1 MWFYYAL
8 ITAFSQATSDAITK
22 KTLQRADEYIVA
34 WFRLLSSVPYLLIIF
49 FIIDIPA
56 VDSTFWTAL
65 ITALPLEI
73 VALILYIKA
82 LKESPLSL
90 TIPFLAFTP
99 VFLILTSFLILGE
112 HPDKSGAA
120 GVIFITAGAYSL
132 NLHTTKKGIWKPF
145 KAIINEKGS
154 AMMLVVAFIYSITS
168 SLAKLAIL
176 HSSPAFFGAVYFLIL
191 ALAFTPIVMFK
202 SRNNLGQIV
211 KNYKFFGMLGF
222 FHSVMIITHMIA
234 MSLTQV
240 TYMIAVKRTSLLFSA
255 GYGYFLF
262 KEEKMRERL
271 LGSIL
276 MIIGVAL
283 IVVF

>member
-34 WFRLLSSVPYLLIIF
+34 WLRLLSSVPYLLIAL
-49 FIIDIPA
+49 FIIEIPET
-56 VDSTFWTAL
+56 DSTFWAVL
-65 ITALPLEI
+65 IAALPLE
-73 VALILYIKA
+73 VTAFILYIRA

-99 VFLILTSFLILGE
+99 VFLIFTSFLILGE
-112 HPDKSGAA
+112 LPDKSGTA
-120 GVIFITAGAYSL
+120 GVILIAAGAYTL
-132 NLHTTKKGIWKPF
+132 NLHMKKKGLLKPIM
-145 KAIINEKGS
+145 AIIKERGS
-154 AMMLVVAFIYSITS
+154 LMMLIVSFIYSITS
-168 SLAKLAIL
+168 SLGKLAIL
-176 HSSPAFFGAVYFLIL
+176 HSSPIFFGALYFIIL
-191 ALAFTPIVMFK
+191 ALAFTPIVIFK
-202 SRNNLGQIV
+202 SRNNLGQII
-211 KNYKFFGMLGF
+211 KNYKYFGFLGF
-222 FHSVMIITHMIA
+222 FHSLMVITHMVA

-276 MIIGVAL
+276 MIIGVVL
-283 IVVF
+283 IVIF

>member
-34 WFRLLSSVPYLLIIF
+34 WLRLLSSVPYLLIAL
-49 FIIDIPA
+49 FIIEIPET
-56 VDSTFWTAL
+56 DSTFWAVL
-65 ITALPLEI
+65 IAALPLE
-73 VALILYIKA
+73 VTAFILYIRA

-99 VFLILTSFLILGE
+99 VFLIFTSFLILGE
-112 HPDKSGAA
+112 LPDKSGTA
-120 GVIFITAGAYSL
+120 GVILIAAGAYTL
-132 NLHTTKKGIWKPF
+132 NLHMKKKGLLKPIM
-145 KAIINEKGS
+145 AIIKERGS
-154 AMMLVVAFIYSITS
+154 LMMLIVSFIYSITS
-168 SLAKLAIL
+168 SLGKLAIL
-176 HSSPAFFGAVYFLIL
+176 HSSPIFFGALYFIIL

-202 SRNNLGQIV
+202 SRNNLGQII
-211 KNYKFFGMLGF
+211 KNYKYFGFLGF
-222 FHSVMIITHMIA
+222 FHSLMVITHMVA

-276 MIIGVAL
+276 MIIGVVL
-283 IVVF
+283 IVIF